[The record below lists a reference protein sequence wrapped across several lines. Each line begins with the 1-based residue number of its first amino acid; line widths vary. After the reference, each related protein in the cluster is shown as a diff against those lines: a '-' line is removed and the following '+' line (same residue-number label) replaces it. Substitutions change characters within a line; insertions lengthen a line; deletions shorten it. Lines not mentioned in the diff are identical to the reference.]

1 MAGLKEHLETD
12 EISVVSYADDTYVLV
27 VPRDVNKTLE
37 LTTIT
42 LIKHVDYLRSLGMV
56 VNEEKTEI
64 MWIGAKKAITHKLD
78 SLTVNNKGIHLTHKM
93 KALGIY
99 FQGDLSW
106 DAQAEHTLLKS
117 KKLLSAFR
125 FLRKYL
131 TEEQF
136 LKAASAN
143 YYGSVFYSSIV
154 WYQNLK
160 QTHKNKLNSIHFRML
175 RTAKKDYKMKLKRDE
190 LTNTCKR
197 ATPDQWNKFITSSKV
212 IKIIREQAPVE
223 LATKLQ
229 STYFEEKKAT
239 RCRLLL

>member
-1 MAGLKEHLETD
+1 
-12 EISVVSYADDTYVLV
+12 
-27 VPRDVNKTLE
+27 
-37 LTTIT
+37 
-42 LIKHVDYLRSLGMV
+42 
-56 VNEEKTEI
+56 
-64 MWIGAKKAITHKLD
+64 
-78 SLTVNNKGIHLTHKM
+78 M

-175 RTAKKDYKMKLKRDE
+175 RTAKKDYKMKLKREE

-212 IKIIREQAPVE
+212 IKIIREQTPVE

-229 STYFEEKKAT
+229 STYFEEKRQPGVGYFYDTSRLKVG
-239 RCRLLL
+239 RQSIQNRLLFMRNIKYPWNLKPMSNDLIRIEMKKSFFPFVLQENINQCV

>member
-1 MAGLKEHLETD
+1 
-12 EISVVSYADDTYVLV
+12 
-27 VPRDVNKTLE
+27 
-37 LTTIT
+37 
-42 LIKHVDYLRSLGMV
+42 
-56 VNEEKTEI
+56 
-64 MWIGAKKAITHKLD
+64 
-78 SLTVNNKGIHLTHKM
+78 M

-106 DAQAEHTLLKS
+106 DAQAEHTLSKS

-212 IKIIREQAPVE
+212 IKIIREQTPVE

-229 STYFEEKKAT
+229 STYFEEKRQPGVGYFYDTSRLKVG
-239 RCRLLL
+239 RQSIQNRLLFMRNIKYPWNLKPMSNDLIRIEMKKSFFPFVLQENINQCV